1 MSDIFNIYC
10 DESCHLEKDHQ
21 KVMVLGAVWC
31 PKDKTR
37 QINIELRELKQRF
50 GLTRYFEA
58 KWVKVS
64 PAKIDYYLAL
74 LGYYFNNKDLH
85 FRALIVP
92 DKDKL
97 AHEAFGQTHDDWYYK
112 MYFDLLKAIFSPH
125 DKYRVY
131 MDYKDTRGG
140 EKVRKLHDILCNNM
154 YDYSREI
161 IKDVQLVR
169 SHECELMQLTDL
181 LIGAVAYV
189 NRELNTSPAKLQI
202 VKMLQEQSG
211 YSLARTTLLHE
222 DKLNIFKW
230 QARNA

>member
-1 MSDIFNIYC
+1 M
-10 DESCHLEKDHQ
+10 EKDHQ

-31 PKDKTR
+31 PKEKTR
-37 QINIELRELKQRF
+37 QANIELRELKQRF

-74 LGYYFNNKDLH
+74 LDYYFNNADLH

-92 DKDKL
+92 DKEKL
-97 AHEAFGQTHDDWYYK
+97 SHATFGQTHDDWYYK
-112 MYFDLLKAIFSPH
+112 MYFDLLKAIFTPH
-125 DKYRVY
+125 DAYRVY
-131 MDYKDTRGG
+131 MDYKDSRGG
-140 EKVRKLHDILCNNM
+140 EKVKNLHDILCNNM

-161 IKDVQLVR
+161 IRDVQLVR

-181 LIGAVAYV
+181 FIGAIAYV

-202 VKMLQEQSG
+202 IKKIQELSG
-211 YSLARTTLLHE
+211 YSLTRTTLLHE
-222 DKLNIFKW
+222 DKVNIFRW
-230 QARNA
+230 QARNV

>member
-1 MSDIFNIYC
+1 MSELFNIYC

-31 PKDKTR
+31 PTAKSR

-74 LGYYFNNKDLH
+74 LDYYFNNTDLH
-85 FRALIVP
+85 FRALIAP

-97 AHEAFGQTHDDWYYK
+97 VHEAFGQTHDDWYYQ
-112 MYFDLLKAIFSPH
+112 MYFDLLKAIFTPH
-125 DKYRVY
+125 DKYGVY

-140 EKVRKLHDILCNNM
+140 EKIRKLHDILCHNM

-189 NRELNTSPAKLQI
+189 NRELTTSPAKLQI
-202 VKMLQEQSG
+202 VKKLQEQSG
-211 YSLARTTLLHE
+211 YSLTRTTLLHE
-222 DKLNIFKW
+222 DKVNIFRW
-230 QARNA
+230 